1 MSYLL
6 AQSNQAGGDLIQ
18 QSSQISTAVAQA
30 FDNLWNITLSGG
42 LYSSLCTVGVMFAI
56 ATLTFFIVEWTKN
69 MLDNQERRAI
79 SDLIW
84 PIVVVILM
92 ANNGQL
98 LSQGTLALR
107 NYINNTNNFVLNYTA
122 TTANLS
128 AAFQQAVNMGAA
140 RSAISLAIQNCQN
153 SGLEPQE
160 QISCLNDAQT
170 SMTQQYPEYFSRN
183 SGVFGWMIDAIQRA
197 TQAGSDALNNGQ
209 NPLQAVFSS
218 ASSLVGSGVIEII
231 YPILLALNGAYQ
243 WAIELTMLTTALLG
257 PIAVGSSLLPY
268 GAKAI
273 FTWLTGFLTVGMAK
287 LSFNIITGLAGEI
300 IAESKSDQPLFFL
313 FVIGIFAPFLASGL
327 AAGGGMSLL
336 LQINKAGEMYA
347 TAAINIATGVATQGA
362 ITLAKKIT
370 PQEEE

>member
-1 MSYLL
+1 VHLL
-6 AQSNQAGGDLIQ
+6 LWVLV
-18 QSSQISTAVAQA
+18 SSK
-30 FDNLWNITLSGG
+30 
-42 LYSSLCTVGVMFAI
+42 Y
-56 ATLTFFIVEWTKN
+56 
-69 MLDNQERRAI
+69 
-79 SDLIW
+79 
-84 PIVVVILM
+84 
-92 ANNGQL
+92 
-98 LSQGTLALR
+98 
-107 NYINNTNNFVLNYTA
+107 
-122 TTANLS
+122 
-128 AAFQQAVNMGAA
+128 
-140 RSAISLAIQNCQN
+140 
-153 SGLEPQE
+153 
-160 QISCLNDAQT
+160 
-170 SMTQQYPEYFSRN
+170 
-183 SGVFGWMIDAIQRA
+183 
-197 TQAGSDALNNGQ
+197 
-209 NPLQAVFSS
+209 
-218 ASSLVGSGVIEII
+218 
-231 YPILLALNGAYQ
+231 GAYQ